1 MIVDSI
7 VTLLPAVP
15 KYYEDRQQ
23 LKLGTDRSEC
33 AGGGGGREGYG
44 GEGELGRG
52 EGRVGLGGCWM
63 VLVHTTCQYSYVLLT
78 TEDKALRDDAT
89 LGSLGVKEDTSLY
102 FKDLG
107 PQISWRMVS
116 WPCFTLTPHSH
127 TNSSHSLLV
136 VTLTLHTPS
145 SQSHSSHSLLTVT
158 LFTLTPHSYTNSSR
172 SLLTVTLT
180 LHTHSSQSHSSHSLL
195 TVTLNSSHSLLTV
208 TFTLFSFPLF
218 CVNSS
223 NRSVPLLQSVHQ
235 YVSVHLCVCVRR
247 CSWLSTQAL

>member
-1 MIVDSI
+1 
-7 VTLLPAVP
+7 
-15 KYYEDRQQ
+15 
-23 LKLGTDRSEC
+23 
-33 AGGGGGREGYG
+33 
-44 GEGELGRG
+44 
-52 EGRVGLGGCWM
+52 M

-195 TVTLNSSHSLLTV
+195 TVTLFTLTPHSYTNSSRSLLTVTLTLHTHSSQSHSSHSLLTVTLNSSHSLLTV